1 MNTSVRSTFVSCAAL
16 CMLAACNPV
25 VDNAVDDLG
34 GEAPGVH
41 PGPQHRPGQ
50 PCLLCHDGS
59 LGNPPEFSV
68 AGTVFQTPSANHPA
82 SRALVELQNAD
93 GSAFETT
100 TNSAGNFYLQ
110 PSMFKP
116 KFPLQVKV
124 RYQGEEVTM
133 HSTIGREGA
142 CAGCHSDPAGPD
154 SPGHVYVQL
163 DDGGVPP

>member
-1 MNTSVRSTFVSCAAL
+1 MSTRTAFLICVAL
-16 CMLAACNPV
+16 CTLAACNPV

-59 LGNPPEFSV
+59 IGSPPEFSV
-68 AGTVFQTPSANHPA
+68 AGTVFKKPGATEPA
-82 SRALVELQNAD
+82 VRAVVELQNDD

-100 TNSAGNFYLQ
+100 TNSAGNFYLR
-110 PSMFKP
+110 PGMFKP